1 MTVIRTEE
9 LSRIALSTL
18 SENDAHQIYCG
29 LDCGVT
35 FEVFEELC
43 ALHAQRGNL
52 VHYSFERGMQAPAL
66 DMMLRG
72 FLIDGFEQHR
82 GIARTREELEIIEG
96 QLQVLASAVWGDGLN
111 PRSHKQLKE
120 FFYGA
125 MRLPEVWLSFKGE
138 RKLSLNREALE
149 KLDLYLHAR
158 PFIALIN
165 EARDL
170 TKRLSMLTTE
180 VSHDGRMRTSYNIG
194 GTNTGRWSS
203 SSDVTGTGTNL
214 QNVTSDLRKM
224 FISDRGW
231 KLCGIDLEQAES
243 REVGWLC
250 GVLFSD
256 WSYLSACEDGDL
268 HTTTARLIWPGL
280 GWQGSAQADKEIAKG
295 KFYRDF
301 SYRDMAKR
309 GGHGSN
315 YMGTAWT
322 MARHLKVPVAIMEK
336 FQEDYFSAYP
346 CLQRWHQ
353 WVAQQ
358 VQGTGSLTTPFGRT
372 RQFFGRPD
380 DDATLRKAIA
390 FSPQS
395 STGDRLNLGL
405 WKIWKHMPQVELL
418 AQVHDALYFQYR
430 ENEDEDEIIT
440 QALSL
445 MDIPISSGSRTFT
458 VPGEAKVGWNW
469 GTFSEDDNPAG
480 LKKWEKGQ
488 RDTRAR
494 PPTGRDRVLG

>member
-1 MTVIRTEE
+1 MIIKTEE
-9 LSRIALSTL
+9 LTPSALSAL

-35 FEVFEELC
+35 FEVLEEL
-43 ALHAQRGNL
+43 LSLRDEL
-52 VHYSFERGMQAPAL
+52 PTHYAFERGLQAPAL

-72 FLIDGFEQHR
+72 FLIDGFEQHK
-82 GIARTREELEIIEG
+82 GIAQTREELRVIEG
-96 QLQVLASAVWGDGLN
+96 QLQVLAYAVWDAGLN
-111 PRSHKQLKE
+111 PRSPKQLKE
-120 FFYGA
+120 FFYQV
-125 MRLPEVWLSFKGE
+125 MRLPEVWTSIKGE
-138 RKLSLNREALE
+138 RVLSLNREALE

-158 PFIALIN
+158 PIIALIL
-165 EARDL
+165 EARNL

-180 VSHDGRMRTSYNIG
+180 ISHDGRMRTSYNIG

-203 SSDVTGTGTNL
+203 SSDVTGSGTNL
-214 QNVTSDLRKM
+214 QNVTPDLRRM
-224 FISDRGW
+224 FIADRGY

-250 GVLFSD
+250 GTLFGD
-256 WSYLSACEDGDL
+256 WSYLDACEHGDL
-268 HTTTARLIWPGL
+268 HTTTAKLIWPDL
-280 GWQGSAQADKEIAKG
+280 AWQGQAGRDKEIAEV

-301 SYRDMAKR
+301 SYRDMSKR

-322 MARHLKVPVAIMEK
+322 MARHLKVPLAIMEN
-336 FQEDYFSAYP
+336 FQRAYFSAFP
-346 CLQRWHQ
+346 GIQRWHT

-358 VQGTGSLTTPFGRT
+358 VQGTGVLTTPFGRT

-405 WKIWKHMPQVELL
+405 WKVWKEMKEVELL
-418 AQVHDALYFQYR
+418 AQVHDALYFQFK
-430 ENEDEDEIIT
+430 EGEDEDKIISR
-440 QALSL
+440 ALAL
-445 MDIPISSGSRTFT
+445 MNIPISNGTRTFT
-458 VPGEAKVGWNW
+458 VPGEAKTGWNW
-469 GTFSEDDNPAG
+469 GTHSADNPAG
-480 LKKWEKGQ
+480 LRKWKKGV
-488 RDTRAR
+488 RDERVR
-494 PPTGRDRVLG
+494 PATGKDRILG